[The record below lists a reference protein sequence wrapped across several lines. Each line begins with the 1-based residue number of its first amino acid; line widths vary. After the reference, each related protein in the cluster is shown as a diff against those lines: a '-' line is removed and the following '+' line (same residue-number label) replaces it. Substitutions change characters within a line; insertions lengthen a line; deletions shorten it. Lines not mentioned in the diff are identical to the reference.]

1 MDSVTEL
8 SEAPVAPTT
17 PGSDKSGRWTPLRLV
32 TAPRALPRWAVV
44 SLVANVLLVV
54 TGAVVRL
61 TASGLGCPTW
71 PRCTNDSYVSQPA
84 MGIHGYIEF
93 GNRLL
98 TFVLIVVAVLTWLAA
113 LAYRDP
119 SRMAV
124 RGGRR
129 RDLRWLAAGMAL
141 GIPVQGVIGGISVLL
156 QLNPWVVALHLL
168 VSMGLIGLSVWLIRR
183 SGKVRPALVARGLPV
198 TLARL
203 TFAAMVLAVWL
214 GTVVTGSGPHAGAAG
229 AVRNGLDS
237 VLLAH
242 LHADAVYL
250 AVALTI
256 GCLFFV
262 RTRAVLVLLGVEVVQ
277 AVIGLTQYHLGLPIG
292 LVAAH
297 LLGAALAVAA
307 ATNLMLSVRR
317 GDVPAAVVAARVPA
331 AVRD

>member
-1 MDSVTEL
+1 MDIVTSSDPEL
-8 SEAPVAPTT
+8 SDAVVARATT
-17 PGSDKSGRWTPLRLV
+17 ASDKSGKWTPLRLV
-32 TAPRALPRWAVV
+32 TAPRALRRWAVA
-44 SLVANVLLVV
+44 SLVANIVLVV

-98 TFVLIVVAVLTWLAA
+98 TFGLIVVAVLTWLAA

-119 SRMAV
+119 ERIGV

-129 RDLRWLAAGMAL
+129 RDLRWLTAGMAL

-156 QLNPWVVALHLL
+156 RLNPWVVALHLL
-168 VSMGLIGLSVWLIRR
+168 VSLGLIGLAVWLVRR
-183 SGKVRPALVARGLPV
+183 TWKVRPTIVSRAPAVG
-198 TLARL
+198 LARL
-203 TFAAMVLAVWL
+203 AFATMVLAVWL

-229 AVRNGLDS
+229 AVRNGLDGA
-237 VLLAH
+237 LIAH
-242 LHADAVYL
+242 LHADVVYL
-250 AVALTI
+250 TVVATI
-256 GCLFFV
+256 GCLYFV
-262 RTRAVLVLLGVEVVQ
+262 RTRAVLALLGVEVLQ
-277 AVIGLTQYHLGLPIG
+277 AAIGLTQYHLGLPVG

-307 ATNLMLSVRR
+307 VTNLMLSVRR
-317 GDVPAAVVAARVPA
+317 VDRPPAQA
-331 AVRD
+331 